1 MKKHKWSLLLLSLL
15 IPLFILAGCNSK
27 QNLKGKWNVQDSNHE
42 YTTVTFT
49 DKKVSVNGQE
59 AEYKQVEVGFKNN
72 VQYIVIE
79 MEGKKYSI
87 IFQENLN
94 FDEEKKKLSPFF
106 WANYE
111 AVKHYKPKFRNKT
124 TVESLENKAL
134 ENKVS
139 EDKPQET
146 APSNVKENDFK

>member
-15 IPLFILAGCNSK
+15 IPLFILAGCN
-27 QNLKGKWNVQDSNHE
+27 KGKWNVQDSNHE

-87 IFQENLN
+87 IFPDADKNI
-94 FDEEKKKLSPFF
+94 
-106 WANYE
+106 
-111 AVKHYKPKFRNKT
+111 AVLLQPT
-124 TVESLENKAL
+124 
-134 ENKVS
+134 S
-139 EDKPQET
+139 EDNYLEGTMILAMNRKEKPNYDKYAKNYIRE
-146 APSNVKENDFK
+146 K

>member
-15 IPLFILAGCNSK
+15 IPLSILAGCNSK

-87 IFQENLN
+87 IFPDADKNI
-94 FDEEKKKLSPFF
+94 
-106 WANYE
+106 
-111 AVKHYKPKFRNKT
+111 AVLLQPT
-124 TVESLENKAL
+124 
-134 ENKVS
+134 S
-139 EDKPQET
+139 EDNYLEGTMILAMNRKEKPNYDKYAKNYIRE
-146 APSNVKENDFK
+146 K

>member
-87 IFQENLN
+87 IFPDADKNIAVLLQPTSEDNYLEGTMILAMN
-94 FDEEKKKLSPFF
+94 RKEKPNYDKYAKKLYPR
-106 WANYE
+106 
-111 AVKHYKPKFRNKT
+111 KI
-124 TVESLENKAL
+124 KA
-134 ENKVS
+134 
-139 EDKPQET
+139 Q
-146 APSNVKENDFK
+146 NVLLFLFICQDFL